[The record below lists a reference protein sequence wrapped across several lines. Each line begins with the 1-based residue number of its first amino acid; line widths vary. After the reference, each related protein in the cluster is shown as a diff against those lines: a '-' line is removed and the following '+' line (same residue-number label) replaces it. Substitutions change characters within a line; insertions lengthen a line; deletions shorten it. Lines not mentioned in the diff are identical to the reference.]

1 MANPDLTPS
10 LSDFSDITP
19 LGPTADQLQFIANLT
34 DWLDLTG
41 QEVLDAAIDLIPKS
55 DMVYANGRERR
66 VDSLVDLRVSE
77 ASELIEELKS
87 RKQATLANRRAYGRG
102 R

>member
-1 MANPDLTPS
+1 LA
-10 LSDFSDITP
+10 
-19 LGPTADQLQFIANLT
+19 
-34 DWLDLTG
+34 DWLDISS

-55 DMVYANGRERR
+55 DMVYPNGRTRR
-66 VDSLVDLRVSE
+66 VDSLSDLRVSE

-87 RKQATLANRRAYGRG
+87 RKVATLNNRRANGRG